1 MIMKVSRQN
10 ISENYNIT
18 SDWVS
23 DFAKNLEKN
32 ADFLSNVKGVFQ
44 KRNAPKT
51 IEEKMADIRE
61 RVGYG
66 LVKSNENDSL
76 KNIKEAAGSNPA
88 VCQCCSESCSI
99 CTTKDTGFSAHVD
112 KDERS
117 ELIRLMSQ
125 LLDYIKDFLVDRPD
139 LSSGAVLD
147 HCRRHPQLSWN
158 ILSPKMDHDKLGDF
172 INSQI
177 KDRSCN
183 KELVKYISHDTT
195 GSEPED
201 MTPEFMRGPS
211 L

>member
-1 MIMKVSRQN
+1 MKVSRQN

-23 DFAKNLEKN
+23 DFAKKMEKN

-66 LVKSNENDSL
+66 LVKSNDNDSL
-76 KNIKEAAGSNPA
+76 KNVKEAAGLSSDI
-88 VCQCCSESCSI
+88 CECCSESCSI
-99 CTTKDTGFSAHVD
+99 CTNKQADYSSNFAD
-112 KDERS
+112 QERV
-117 ELIRLMSQ
+117 ECIRLMSQ
-125 LLDYIKDFLVDRPD
+125 LLDYIKDFLKDRTE
-139 LSSGAVLD
+139 LSSSAVLD

-158 ILSPKMDHDKLGDF
+158 ILSPKMDHDKLNDF

-177 KDRSCN
+177 KNRSCN

-201 MTPEFMRGPS
+201 TTPEFMRGPS

>member
-1 MIMKVSRQN
+1 MKVSRQN

-66 LVKSNENDSL
+66 LIKSNENDSL
-76 KNIKEAAGSNPA
+76 KNIKEA
-88 VCQCCSESCSI
+88 EL
-99 CTTKDTGFSAHVD
+99 SAHAI
-112 KDERS
+112 KDERA

-125 LLDYIKDFLVDRPD
+125 LLDYIKDFLIDRPE

>member
-1 MIMKVSRQN
+1 MKVSRQN

-18 SDWVS
+18 SEWVS

-66 LVKSNENDSL
+66 LVKSNDNDSS
-76 KNIKEAAGSNPA
+76 KNIKEAA
-88 VCQCCSESCSI
+88 
-99 CTTKDTGFSAHVD
+99 
-112 KDERS
+112 DEERV
-117 ELIRLMSQ
+117 ECIRLMSQ
-125 LLDYIKDFLVDRPD
+125 LLDYIRDFLKDRQE

-158 ILSPKMDHDKLGDF
+158 ILSPKMDHNKLNDF

-177 KDRSCN
+177 KNRSCN

-201 MTPEFMRGPS
+201 TTPEFMRGPS